1 MHAGEVAVLGES
13 SSANQAAP
21 RYLVLDWQPEAFR
34 DDQVSPSPSPSPNP
48 NPHPNPNPNPHP
60 NPNPNPNPNQAA
72 AALCG
77 VAYCSRELLEADGA
91 SRSGVA
97 CGRGGAAK
105 ISLHTCIDLF
115 SQQAPA
121 TCYLLLAT
129 CYLLLAYL
137 PLTAYLL
144 GTAPTA
150 SRSNHSPAAP

>member
-1 MHAGEVAVLGES
+1 MPAGEVAVLGES
-13 SSANQAAP
+13 SPANQQAP

-34 DDQVSPSPSPSPNP
+34 DDQVSPSPSP
-48 NPHPNPNPNPHP
+48 NPNPNPI
-60 NPNPNPNPNQAA
+60 PNPNPNQAA